1 MGEDR
6 RVARSLERRA
16 LLDQLELE
24 LFELMVVSYAG
35 GLPALRPHPA
45 QAG

>member
-24 LFELMVVSYAG
+24 LFELMVVYPTLAVCPRYG
-35 GLPALRPHPA
+35 RTLH
-45 QAG
+45 